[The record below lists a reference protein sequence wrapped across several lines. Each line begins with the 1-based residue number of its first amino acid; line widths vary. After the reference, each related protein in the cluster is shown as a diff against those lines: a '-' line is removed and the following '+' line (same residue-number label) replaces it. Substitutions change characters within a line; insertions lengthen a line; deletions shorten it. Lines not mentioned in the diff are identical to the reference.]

1 MMALDKGSKRSVQA
15 EISDQTTRFKSSAYP
30 GGPAGSP
37 PNNSGGGS
45 GDDHNPFNEAC
56 NLVLVNLAA
65 YQDGELD
72 PDTFNLVDDHA
83 SRCTRCSAVLSSMQ
97 ELDRQ
102 IQREWRENS
111 PLPTSFQLQRS
122 VDSIMAQLP
131 QEPAAQPEY
140 TPKRVHARL

>member
-30 GGPAGSP
+30 GGPAGPP
-37 PNNSGGGS
+37 PNNSGGGF

-72 PDTFNLVDDHA
+72 PDTFMLVDDHA
-83 SRCTRCSAVLSSMQ
+83 SRCTRCSAVLSSM
-97 ELDRQ
+97 RQ
-102 IQREWRENS
+102 LYRQRQRELRQNS
-111 PLPTSFQLQRS
+111 PLPTSFQVQPS
-122 VDSIMAQLP
+122 SDSIIAQ
-131 QEPAAQPEY
+131 
-140 TPKRVHARL
+140 